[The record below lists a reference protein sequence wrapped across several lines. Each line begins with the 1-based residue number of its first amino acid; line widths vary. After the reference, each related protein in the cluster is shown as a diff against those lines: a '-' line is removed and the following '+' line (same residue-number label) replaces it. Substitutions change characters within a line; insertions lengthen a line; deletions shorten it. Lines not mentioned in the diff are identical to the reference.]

1 MGRLRPGAPIDGI
14 VLVQAILAVAAFQVR
29 RQHVRRRMVTVRR
42 NLSIGVHSEKL
53 IAVDGRKAGTLG
65 VRPSMQLQLPFP
77 ATPIFALPLRP
88 IQLPAICCIWSWFN
102 LIGARL
108 DRGTRG

>member
-1 MGRLRPGAPIDGI
+1 
-14 VLVQAILAVAAFQVR
+14 
-29 RQHVRRRMVTVRR
+29 MVTVRR

-65 VRPSMQLQLPFP
+65 VRPSMQLQLPVSGNP
-77 ATPIFALPLRP
+77 DLR
-88 IQLPAICCIWSWFN
+88 LPAICCIWSWAN